1 MPVHIS
7 GKTLALM
14 YASIGTHR
22 SKRPL
27 SPIEVSRNLEVM
39 KEELDDK
46 THKQLA
52 KRFQC
57 SQITIKQF
65 IDLLKA
71 PKRYEDVWG
80 WGMSKGG
87 RISWSQFREA
97 CYCYGKKIITEDE
110 FGALVSGVLNGQ
122 IDPSDVREIVRLKN
136 KNPGKSFKE
145 CCIEIHNLVPET
157 IKSFLFIAD
166 LDRYVL
172 ESIRIRA
179 HRASL
184 PEEKEAEHVL
194 SKHLGAEHVEGV
206 TIENDKHIK
215 IALTEQGRKN
225 LGSVAQNDGK
235 TLVDVVNHIFTK
247 SGYGNE

>member
-1 MPVHIS
+1 MH
-7 GKTLALM
+7 
-14 YASIGTHR
+14 ASIGTHR

-39 KEELDDK
+39 KVDLDDK
-46 THKQLA
+46 THKQIA

-80 WGMSKGG
+80 WGLSNDG
-87 RISWSQFREA
+87 RIPWSQFREA

-172 ESIRIRA
+172 ESIRAWA
-179 HRASL
+179 HKASIL
-184 PEEKEAEHVL
+184 EEEEAERVL

-206 TIENDKHIK
+206 TIENNRYIK

-225 LGSVAQNDGK
+225 LGNVAQNDGK

-247 SGYGNE
+247 AGYGNE